1 MGVLEMIKERGRM
14 GEGVRGEGSGGGGGG
29 GTCDVSERNGYEIR
43 VICHGEENILAAP
56 VGTRTCA
63 LWTTSPAL

>member
-1 MGVLEMIKERGRM
+1 MAEERERT
-14 GEGVRGEGSGGGGGG
+14 GERVCVCVGGGGGGG
-29 GTCDVSERNGYEIR
+29 GTGDVSERNGYEIR

-56 VGTRTCA
+56 VGTRICA